1 MILLDTHV
9 LLWSRLDDPR
19 LGPEARATITRH
31 WALGEVAVSSVS
43 FWEIGMRIRKGRL
56 TIDAE
61 LDGWRRNLLAS
72 GLVELSVDGD
82 IAIRAGLLRHLHGDP
97 ADRIIVATALDGH
110 RLVTADAAILA
121 WPRDLAR
128 LDART

>member
-1 MILLDTHV
+1 
-9 LLWSRLDDPR
+9 
-19 LGPEARATITRH
+19 
-31 WALGEVAVSSVS
+31 
-43 FWEIGMRIRKGRL
+43 MRIRKGRL